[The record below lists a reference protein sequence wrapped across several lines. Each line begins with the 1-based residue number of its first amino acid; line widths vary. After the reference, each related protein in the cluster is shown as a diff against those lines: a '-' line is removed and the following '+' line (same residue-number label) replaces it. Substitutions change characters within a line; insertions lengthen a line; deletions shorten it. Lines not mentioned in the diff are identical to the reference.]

1 MIDTLEVLYEFN
13 WNCGKKIAT
22 TLAKK
27 ESKKTGKAENICYA
41 RFFSEVSRGIN
52 VSEHFLQ
59 RVAQRFEQQHE
70 EELSGAI
77 ARAVRATKPLEAGG
91 AHVPKAQ
98 KYYDDMTN
106 IIVVLEHAGQYGVRL
121 VTTYKRGQENLI
133 SDDEFFAL
141 QSRGLI

>member
-1 MIDTLEVLYEFN
+1 MNLVEKVA
-13 WNCGKKIAT
+13 KKLAT
-22 TLAKK
+22 NLAKK
-27 ESKKTGKAENICYA
+27 EAKKSGKAENLCFALI
-41 RFFSEVSRGIN
+41 FGQVSRGIN
-52 VSEHFLQ
+52 ASAHFIQ
-59 RVAQRFEQQHE
+59 RVQQRFEAQEE

-77 ARAVRATKPLEAGG
+77 ARAVRATQPMEQGGNDIAKP
-91 AHVPKAQ
+91 Q

-106 IIVVLEHAGQYGVRL
+106 IIVVLERAGQFGASL